1 MSALLLSHYSQVP
14 LPTDPARLLDFAQL
28 RDGADQF
35 MKPEGLWLSVD
46 GDDDW
51 KTWCENSEFG
61 LKRLKFR
68 QKVTL
73 LSNSIISADEA
84 RHSHGYEGFKGD
96 VLHLDDEGDV
106 RAWRG
111 AYKSKLFDESNRYE
125 GINWA
130 EMRRDYDG
138 IIIAPY
144 QYRLRMAE
152 GFLWY
157 YGWDCAS
164 GCIWNKRVI
173 ESISEPASVIWPSY
187 PSE

>member
-1 MSALLLSHYSQVP
+1 
-14 LPTDPARLLDFAQL
+14 
-28 RDGADQF
+28 

-51 KTWCENSEFG
+51 KTWCENNEFG
-61 LKRLKFR
+61 PATRLKFR

-173 ESISEPASVIWPSY
+173 ESISEPEEVEVQSLRDLAELP
-187 PSE
+187 E